1 LHISHQKE
9 DCYSRGEK
17 ISPAKK
23 CVPFHQH
30 DGNKIKPQR
39 RLRGAQPLLHIVSAQ
54 KQISAGEESDKKSDA
69 QQTLTDIYRHF
80 FRTVAPLS
88 TKIKYRLKIKVAFFF
103 KEAAYSTFPSIRFLY
118 GMVFSLI

>member
-1 LHISHQKE
+1 MKNNYNNMHISHQKE
-9 DCYSRGEK
+9 DCYSRGGEK

-39 RLRGAQPLLHIVSAQ
+39 RLRGAQPPFHIVSAQ

-80 FRTVAPLS
+80 PDSCAPLNKN
-88 TKIKYRLKIKVAFFF
+88 KIQT
-103 KEAAYSTFPSIRFLY
+103 EN
-118 GMVFSLI
+118 